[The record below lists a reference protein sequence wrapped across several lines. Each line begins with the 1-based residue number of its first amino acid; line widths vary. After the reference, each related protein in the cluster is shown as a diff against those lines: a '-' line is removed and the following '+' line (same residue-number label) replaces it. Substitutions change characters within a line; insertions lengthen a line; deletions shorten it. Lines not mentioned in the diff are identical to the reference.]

1 MASIYKTDAGTYRVK
16 VSIPVNGKYK
26 QKTKSGFKNKTE
38 AKAWATQIEAH
49 KFENDKPKYSNDTL
63 QEYFDRWVSI
73 YKVDLAPATLYQY
86 KVTSNVIKRYIGSTK
101 LIDFDRQEFQKF
113 INTFGID
120 HAKETV
126 TKRRVHI
133 AQSLRDAYS
142 EGIIER
148 DPTIRIKTIGL
159 DGKSEELKFLELDQ
173 LKKIE
178 NFSFK
183 NLNTSDAFLAMF
195 IAIHTG
201 MRFGEIAA
209 LRLNNVNFEQ
219 KMISIEKSMDMFHN
233 EREPKTKS
241 SIRTIRVDE
250 KLLSV
255 LKNLRL
261 NQTELIIKSNNQ
273 LVGRYLR
280 DTIKELNIKQVT
292 FHALRHSHASYLI
305 SRGVAIQY
313 VSERLGHA
321 DVSITQQVYSHLLNS
336 LRVKEESKAISL
348 LDDI

>member
-1 MASIYKTDAGTYRVK
+1 M
-16 VSIPVNGKYK
+16 
-26 QKTKSGFKNKTE
+26 
-38 AKAWATQIEAH
+38 
-49 KFENDKPKYSNDTL
+49 
-63 QEYFDRWVSI
+63 
-73 YKVDLAPATLYQY
+73 
-86 KVTSNVIKRYIGSTK
+86 
-101 LIDFDRQEFQKF
+101 
-113 INTFGID
+113 
-120 HAKETV
+120 
-126 TKRRVHI
+126 
-133 AQSLRDAYS
+133 
-142 EGIIER
+142 
-148 DPTIRIKTIGL
+148 
-159 DGKSEELKFLELDQ
+159 ELDQ

-183 NLNTSDAFLAMF
+183 NLYKSDAFLAMF

-219 KMISIEKSMDMFHN
+219 KTISIEKSMDMFHN

-241 SIRTIRVDE
+241 SIRTIKVDE